1 VYVRHPILLCAVVV
15 GLPWAAGAAAPVR
28 AQEDAVIARADTLVI
43 AGRVFSAESLYYR
56 AVRMDSHDPAAR
68 LALGKYLA
76 SRGALRVGAV
86 LMEEARYFGAKPAS
100 VARDLAPVYEALGDY
115 AALASLPASPLPYA
129 ERARAEWLGAHPP
142 VVAGPDSAVADYH
155 VSDSHLL
162 GQVVLRLGADTVVAA
177 IDARVHGLVLDPSW
191 MQRREVRRFASRG
204 ARGSDDVAGVALA
217 VRLGAFTLTNVPVR
231 FELQHARN
239 GAVLGLDVL
248 AALAP
253 TFDPVGGHMLLRR
266 SGVVA
271 AGMRGFRIPTMATDQ
286 GVFVIKSETLF
297 PIGHPDVQ
305 QYLRRTPWTLDAQ
318 NGQVIVSVR

>member
-1 VYVRHPILLCAVVV
+1 MAPIH
-15 GLPWAAGAAAPVR
+15 
-28 AQEDAVIARADTLVI
+28 AQEGVVIAHADTLLI

-56 AVRMDSHDPAAR
+56 AVRMDSHDPSAR

-86 LMEEARYFGAKPAS
+86 LMEEARYFGADQAE
-100 VARDLAPVYEALGDY
+100 VARALAPVYQALGDY

-142 VVAGPDSAVADYH
+142 ATAGPDSAWVDYR

-162 GQVVLRLGADTVVAA
+162 GQVVLRLGADSVVAT
-177 IDARVHGLVLDPSW
+177 IDARVRGLVLDPSW
-191 MQRREVRRFASRG
+191 MPRREIRRFASRG
-204 ARGSDDVAGVALA
+204 ARGASDVAAVALA

-231 FELQHARN
+231 FELQRARD
-239 GAVLGLDVL
+239 GAVVGLDVL
-248 AALAP
+248 AAMAA
-253 TFDPVGGHMLLRR
+253 TFDPVAGRMLLRR

-271 AGMRGFRIPTMATDQ
+271 ASTPGYRIPTLVNEQ
-286 GVFVIKSETLF
+286 GVFVVKTETVF

-305 QYLRRTPWTLDAQ
+305 QYLRRTRWTLDAP
-318 NGQVIVSVR
+318 NGEVIVSVR

>member
-1 VYVRHPILLCAVVV
+1 MRQHFLHTCFVV
-15 GLPWAAGAAAPVR
+15 GVLWAAALAAPVR
-28 AQEDAVIARADTLVI
+28 AQEDAVIAHADTLLI
-43 AGRVFSAESLYYR
+43 AGRVFSAESLYYD

-86 LMEEARYFGAKPAS
+86 LMEEARYFGADQAQ
-100 VARDLAPVYEALGDY
+100 VARALAPVYEALGDY

-129 ERARAEWLGAHPP
+129 DRARAEWLGAHPP
-142 VVAGPDSAVADYH
+142 ATAGPDSAQGDYR

-162 GQVVLRLGADTVVAA
+162 GQVVLRLGADSVVAA

-191 MQRREVRRFASRG
+191 MDRREIKRFASRG
-204 ARGSDDVAGVALA
+204 ARGPADVAAVALA

-231 FELQHARN
+231 FELQHARD

-253 TFDPVGGHMLLRR
+253 TFDPVDGHMRLRR

-271 AGMRGFRIPTMATDQ
+271 ANMPGFRIPTLVTER
-286 GVFVIKSETLF
+286 GVFVIKTETTF

-305 QYLRRTPWTLDAQ
+305 QYLRRTRWTLDAQ
-318 NGQVIVSVR
+318 NGEVIVSVR

>member
-1 VYVRHPILLCAVVV
+1 MRYSTIARLVAVCV
-15 GLPWAAGAAAPVR
+15 LWAGGIAAPIR
-28 AQEDAVIARADTLVI
+28 AQEGVAIAHADTLLI

-86 LMEEARYFGAKPAS
+86 LMEEARYFGANQAT
-100 VARDLAPVYEALGDY
+100 VARALAPVYEALGDY

-142 VVAGPDSAVADYH
+142 ATAGPDSARADYRP
-155 VSDSHLL
+155 SDSHLL
-162 GQVVLRLGADTVVAA
+162 GQVVLRLGADTVVAT
-177 IDARVHGLVLDPSW
+177 IDARVRGLVLDPSW
-191 MQRREVRRFASRG
+191 MQRREIRRFASRG
-204 ARGSDDVAGVALA
+204 ARGADDVAGVALA

-231 FELQHARN
+231 FELQHARD

-248 AALAP
+248 ASLAP
-253 TFDPVGGHMLLRR
+253 TFDPIGGHMLLRR
-266 SGVVA
+266 SGAVA
-271 AGMRGFRIPTMATDQ
+271 ASMPGFRIPTLVTDQ
-286 GVFVIKSETLF
+286 GVFVVKSETVF

-305 QYLRRTPWTLDAQ
+305 QYLRRTRWTLDAQ
-318 NGQVIVSVR
+318 NGEVIVSVR